1 MKGQDRQKR
10 AHYFVKQLGLL
21 RYQRRCNWFCVD
33 LSSKIDANFLISAK
47 PSGRMTNIKSTSAD
61 NRERSSDR
69 PGAAPVFA
77 ACHFL
82 FLCNFKG
89 HLAASLL

>member
-33 LSSKIDANFLISAK
+33 LSSKIDAIFLISAK
-47 PSGRMTNIKSTSAD
+47 PIGQMTNNKSLTINLRLWAG
-61 NRERSSDR
+61 RKR
-69 PGAAPVFA
+69 APEPQ
-77 ACHFL
+77 L
-82 FLCNFKG
+82 TTE
-89 HLAASLL
+89 